1 MEKYER
7 VMPLAALEL
16 RGIHQEENKEEKGSI
31 FTYVYQQA
39 WKTIGQIIQDN
50 EKVEKRNAKMQHH
63 SFDPLIRTE
72 VQNVIAFTGRRGTGK
87 TSAMVSMAAALHN
100 GGDSIPKITELN
112 EGNNIR
118 LADYNFY
125 VLPCIEAGLLS
136 SDEFFNAVVSQMVMM
151 LEEKENQQ
159 KNLDQF
165 MAQGIS
171 RVKQSLCDLFIVN
184 DAVENDYSNSNYPA
198 LMEIAEKH
206 RTRRN
211 FYKRV
216 KEYLELLNQL
226 STNYDNY
233 YSRVKKEN
241 KSYLVVMVDDI
252 DVASDKSYD
261 ILQKIFQ
268 YLMIPN
274 VIVLTTFHM
283 ETLLHVLD
291 ESKVEVTKYI
301 EKRVFVNRYGVTEF
315 LRKIIPVDRRIVMPS
330 WKRMDYRQLFPLE
343 INIGRDGMIQRYDN
357 TETNVDM
364 IEVFPRISQRSFLYI
379 LSKNAVGE
387 GRKISPK
394 ELIFCMLAD
403 RTGVYLDVCGTKR
416 HFMEPDSL
424 RHMYD
429 LFRFFYY
436 MEDFRAPNLN
446 AEERGYR
453 VSLNLKALLDLFH
466 FKMVP
471 ELELEKQRE
480 SGLFDEITAE
490 PFDRRIKKVMPQLY
504 APTGILSIN
513 ERQRRGVNPSYGD
526 FFYELY
532 KASRN
537 NTRSKKY
544 VQAVLANFS
553 FTMPAVFA
561 EYTKLRDMVSRE
573 EQILSEDE
581 LKVGTPLW
589 WKMCEQKNSL
599 CPIFGSSCLGSWNN
613 ILCTGDAAA
622 KTYAVLKC
630 QEITPEVWLLLMLIP
645 YDQNDELRLF
655 DMYDI
660 NKMPD
665 NKRKTEV
672 GRLEKAGITNIS
684 SDDIIL
690 SFPIDLSA
698 FVMNT
703 FFYEEFIEKVKVRFN
718 DIGLTEKLFR
728 NGMKKIQ
735 EKLNTYNEDFAYMA
749 LPLQHTDMLYN
760 VIKRT
765 VSDMVYL
772 NDFALDIDG
781 KKSQKLLSDSL
792 FNVIQRFYYKL
803 SEKLEEQDD
812 FYHFYNYEQE
822 SRCNFSKRFQDCP
835 VVDMF
840 LGKSNTKAK
849 KEIIDN
855 LKRYEAPL
863 ADDIKIWRE

>member
-50 EKVEKRNAKMQHH
+50 EKVEKRNAKIQHH

-165 MAQGIS
+165 MGQGIS
-171 RVKQSLCDLFIVN
+171 RVKQSLCDLFIVS

-216 KEYLELLNQL
+216 KEYLELLNRL

-233 YSRVKKEN
+233 YSRCKKEN
-241 KSYLVVMVDDI
+241 KSYLVIMVDDI

-343 INIGRDGMIQRYDN
+343 INIGEGGMIQRYDN
-357 TETNVDM
+357 TENKVDM
-364 IEVFPRISQRSFLYI
+364 TKVFPRLYQHSFLYI

-387 GRKISPK
+387 KRIRPK
-394 ELIFCMLAD
+394 QLIFCMLAD

-490 PFDRRIKKVMPQLY
+490 PFDRKIKKVMPQLY

-589 WKMCEQKNSL
+589 RKMCEQKNSL

-703 FFYEEFIEKVKVRFN
+703 FFYEEFIGKMKSYFR
-718 DIGLTEKLFR
+718 DRGLAEDLYQ
-728 NGMKKIQ
+728 NSMKKIQ
-735 EKLNTYNEDFAYMA
+735 EKLKTYNEDAAYMA

-772 NDFALDIDG
+772 NDFALDIDK
-781 KKSQKLLSDSL
+781 KKSQMLLESSL
-792 FNVIQRFYYKL
+792 FYVIR
-803 SEKLEEQDD
+803 S
-812 FYHFYNYEQE
+812 FYHRLWIHLNKQDEFYQFSN
-822 SRCNFSKRFQDCP
+822 SKDSFNFSSRFKKCP
-835 VVDMF
+835 VVEMF
-840 LGKSNTKAK
+840 LSVPDSTN
-849 KEIIDN
+849 EIRDN

-863 ADDIKIWRE
+863 AEDIKIWRE

>member
-112 EGNNIR
+112 EGNNIH

-165 MAQGIS
+165 MGQGIS
-171 RVKQSLCDLFIVN
+171 RVKQSLCDLFVVS

-471 ELELEKQRE
+471 ELELGQAEEKY
-480 SGLFDEITAE
+480 FDEITAE
-490 PFDRRIKKVMPQLY
+490 PFDRKIKKVMPQLY
-504 APTGILSIN
+504 TPLGILSNNSI
-513 ERQRRGVNPSYGD
+513 RRKDVNQSYGD
-526 FFYELY
+526 LFYELY
-532 KASRN
+532 RTSRSD
-537 NTRSKKY
+537 TRSKKY
-544 VQAVLANFS
+544 VQVVLANFS
-553 FTMPAVFA
+553 FTMPALFA
-561 EYTKLRDMVSRE
+561 EYTKLRGVVCQE
-573 EQILSEDE
+573 EQTLSEE
-581 LKVGTPLW
+581 QLKTGTHLW
-589 WKMCEQKNSL
+589 RRMGKQKRYLYS
-599 CPIFGSSCLGSWNN
+599 IFGSSCLGGWNN
-613 ILCTGDAAA
+613 ILCTGDVAA
-622 KTYAVLKC
+622 KTTAVLKC
-630 QEITPEVWLLLMLIP
+630 KKITLEVWLLLMLIP
-645 YDQNDELRLF
+645 HDQIEGLIASIPNELNEEIYDDS
-655 DMYDI
+655 
-660 NKMPD
+660 
-665 NKRKTEV
+665 
-672 GRLEKAGITNIS
+672 IT
-684 SDDIIL
+684 L
-690 SFPIDLSA
+690 HFPIDLSA

-703 FFYEEFIEKVKVRFN
+703 FFYEEFIEKVKARFN
-718 DIGLTEKLFR
+718 YIGLTEKLFQ

-735 EKLNTYNEDFAYMA
+735 EKLKTYNEQFAYMA

-760 VIKRT
+760 VIKRA

-772 NDFALDIDG
+772 NDFELDTDI
-781 KKSQKLLSDSL
+781 KKRQELLSDSL
-792 FNVIQRFYYKL
+792 FNVIQRFYHKL
-803 SEKLEEQDD
+803 SEKLEEQDY

-822 SRCNFSKRFQDCP
+822 SRCNFSQRFQDCP

-840 LGKSNTKAK
+840 LGNSNAKAK

-863 ADDIKIWRE
+863 TDDIKIWRE